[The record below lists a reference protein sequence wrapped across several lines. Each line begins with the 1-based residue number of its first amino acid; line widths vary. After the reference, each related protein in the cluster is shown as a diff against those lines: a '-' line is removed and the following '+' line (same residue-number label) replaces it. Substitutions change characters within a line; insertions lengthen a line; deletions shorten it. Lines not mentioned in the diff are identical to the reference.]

1 MFHIYTEVPTTTEY
15 TKTNLY
21 RDSEGLFVET
31 LNEIISDPFN
41 KIKHSEHALNLL
53 SCAQSVL
60 QKRSSCAKPK
70 FNSIVDKLWKAAT
83 AGKTRVLPSSQW
95 EKMWKSFHSLASNS
109 EFILEF
115 EVYLTPALSPQPISK
130 LFLQS
135 LTRKFFEKIVL
146 AIKKAAA
153 KPESSCM
160 ETQMTN
166 VEENIL
172 RYAAGYVPFALRR
185 QCLKREHNSEWK
197 QKAKCLGALEVE
209 NEDEELHSFHKYTR
223 CWIEKENRGGL
234 FTLNDKS
241 FIFPSSGMP
250 L

>member
-1 MFHIYTEVPTTTEY
+1 MYHRQSRTQYDVFSIQFFLCLFHIYTEVPTTTEY

-41 KIKHSEHALNLL
+41 KIKHSEHASNF
-53 SCAQSVL
+53 
-60 QKRSSCAKPK
+60 P
-70 FNSIVDKLWKAAT
+70 
-83 AGKTRVLPSSQW
+83 
-95 EKMWKSFHSLASNS
+95 SLASNS

-197 QKAKCLGALEVE
+197 QKAKCLGALQVE
-209 NEDEELHSFHKYTR
+209 NEDEELHSGAQM
-223 CWIEKENRGGL
+223 RGGGCGGCD
-234 FTLNDKS
+234 TPPQYLNIRS
-241 FIFPSSGMP
+241 
-250 L
+250 